1 MPKIVELIGP
11 SGVGKTSVYKELRKA
26 WKPDHNWVPYDYV
39 KYSRERV
46 LKSYIRKV
54 FTRLIPLLL
63 NKKESVERTRIVNHW
78 KFIDQDNETFLR
90 DKYADLKSTVMDL
103 VGEHCD
109 KGFDGSDKR
118 FITIYMIMWSI
129 AYIET
134 IRSIKGDNR
143 LCILKQ
149 GEGFVCRIMHLNSP
163 SFKKKDLMQYLDV
176 IPFPDILIQ
185 LDVHPDEIMR
195 RIKNRERTSTLH
207 KGMDEEM
214 IYEYTT
220 KTIEYFNISMEE
232 AKNAGVQVHKVDSTL
247 NSAFQTSKMIKK
259 ILSSQK

>member
-11 SGVGKTSVYKELRKA
+11 SGVGKTAVCKELKKA

-39 KYSRERV
+39 KHSRERL

-54 FTRLIPLLL
+54 FTRLIPLLF
-63 NKKESVERTRIVNHW
+63 NKKESVEKTRIVNDW
-78 KFIDQDNETFLR
+78 KFIDQNNKTFLG
-90 DKYADLKSTVMDL
+90 DEYEELKSTVMDL
-103 VGEHCD
+103 VEEHCK
-109 KGFDGSDKR
+109 KGYDGSDKR

-129 AYIET
+129 AHIET

-149 GEGFVCRIMHLNSP
+149 GEGFVSRIMHLNSP
-163 SFKKKDLMQYLDV
+163 SFNEKDLMQYLDV

-195 RIKNRERTSTLH
+195 RIKNRDRRSTLH

-214 IYEYTT
+214 IYEYTN
-220 KTIEYFNISMEE
+220 KMIEYFNISMEK

-247 NSAFQTSKMIKK
+247 NSAFQTSKMVKK